1 VWRFDKAPT
10 SVLLRAGVAA
20 DAPGWGERADPLERG
35 DTEDTGDPSATPE
48 EGAGQPDGGTP
59 ADGASFPKAEHTPW
73 SRRSNSTAASG
84 AGTDPDSRRLRRR
97 RQPLSKGAHTCAP
110 SVIALVSTR
119 RRRAGK
125 HSAAFRPDSNAAAA
139 HIEA

>member
-1 VWRFDKAPT
+1 MSGR
-10 SVLLRAGVAA
+10 SVLELLGLRPHQARNLALVFRERSIQTLHEMAPHTGDQARLVAA
-20 DAPGWGERADPLERG
+20 AKAGRQQLEDLFAREREAQVQRHRGRGFHGED
-35 DTEDTGDPSATPE
+35 S
-48 EGAGQPDGGTP
+48 
-59 ADGASFPKAEHTPW
+59 
-73 SRRSNSTAASG
+73 

-139 HIEA
+139 HTEA